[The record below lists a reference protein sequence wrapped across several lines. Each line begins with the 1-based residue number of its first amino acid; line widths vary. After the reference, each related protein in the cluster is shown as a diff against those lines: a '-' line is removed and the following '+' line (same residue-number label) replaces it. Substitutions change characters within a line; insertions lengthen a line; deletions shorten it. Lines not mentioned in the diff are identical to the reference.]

1 MPRFNVEADGKW
13 ACFSTVVDNFIT
25 PFMERKD
32 YEEWRQDQYGN
43 DNIPIEQANQMSLA
57 RALRAMSLHNSD
69 EEILSSL
76 RDCGLIYDKENLEE

>member
-1 MPRFNVEADGKW
+1 
-13 ACFSTVVDNFIT
+13 
-25 PFMERKD
+25 MERKD

>member
-1 MPRFNVEADGKW
+1 MPRYNVEADGKW
-13 ACFSTVVDNFIT
+13 ACFSTIVDDFIT

-32 YEEWRQDQYGN
+32 YEKWRQDQYGR

-57 RALRAMSLHNSD
+57 RALRALSLHHND

-76 RDCGLIYDKENLEE
+76 RECGLMYSLEDLEE